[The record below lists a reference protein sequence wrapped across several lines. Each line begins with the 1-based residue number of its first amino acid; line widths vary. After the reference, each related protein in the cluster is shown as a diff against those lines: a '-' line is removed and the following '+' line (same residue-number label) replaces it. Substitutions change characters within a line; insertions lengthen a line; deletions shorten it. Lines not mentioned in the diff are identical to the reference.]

1 MYFLPTFSIQATHV
15 NMSTGFMGI
24 LVLAI
29 GLSAV
34 AWTVLR

>member
-1 MYFLPTFSIQATHV
+1 MYLFPTFSIQATHV
-15 NMSTGFMGI
+15 NTSAGFMGI